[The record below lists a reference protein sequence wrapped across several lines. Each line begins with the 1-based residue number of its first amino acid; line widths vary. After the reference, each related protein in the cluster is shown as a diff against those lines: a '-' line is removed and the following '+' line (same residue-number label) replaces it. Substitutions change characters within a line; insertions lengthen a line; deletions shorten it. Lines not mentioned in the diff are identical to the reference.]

1 MQAIIDQLA
10 IASGS
15 ELLLR
20 QLVVW
25 LSALSVFVLF
35 LGGAALAMTYV
46 NPVRRRVDEL
56 AEKPRKRKE
65 IGWLV
70 KAAGAIGPIGAFV
83 LPQDELERHKMM
95 SKLHQAGYRTATAMQ
110 AFYLI
115 KTTLMLV
122 APLVVIIGSSWM
134 PEATSGNV
142 LLYAVM
148 AAGVGMLAPNIVLEK
163 LHEKRTRAISNGFPD
178 ALDLLVVCVESGLGL
193 ASALQRV
200 ADELSVSHQEL
211 ARELGT
217 VNSEIRVG
225 VQREQALKNLADRT
239 GLEDIRGLVGLLVQT
254 MRFGTGVA
262 DALRVYS
269 EEFRDKRT
277 QKAEEQAAK
286 MGTKLVFPLVLCMF
300 PMFFIVAIGPAVIRI
315 IDAFSRI

>member
-15 ELLLR
+15 EVLLK
-20 QLVVW
+20 QLTIW
-25 LSALSVFVLF
+25 LSALSVFVLS

-56 AEKPRKRKE
+56 AEKPSKRRKND
-65 IGWLV
+65 WLI
-70 KAAGAIGPIGAFV
+70 KAAAAIGPIGAFV

-95 SKLHQAGYRTATAMQ
+95 TKLHQAGFRTATAMQ

-115 KTTLMLV
+115 KTGLILV
-122 APLVVIIGSSWM
+122 APLMVIVASSWM
-134 PEATSGNV
+134 PEATSSNV

-148 AAGVGMLAPNIVLEK
+148 AAGVGLLAPNIFLEK
-163 LHEKRTRAISNGFPD
+163 LLEKRSRAISNGFPD

-200 ADELSVSHQEL
+200 ADELSVSHPEL
-211 ARELGT
+211 AHELAT

-225 VQREQALKNLADRT
+225 VQREQALKNLAERT

>member
-200 ADELSVSHQEL
+200 ADELSVSHPNWGRSTRKSVSASSVSRRSRIL
-211 ARELGT
+211 RTAPAWKTFAASSDCWYRRCASARA
-217 VNSEIRVG
+217 SR
-225 VQREQALKNLADRT
+225 
-239 GLEDIRGLVGLLVQT
+239 
-254 MRFGTGVA
+254 MRCESIPKSFGTSA
-262 DALRVYS
+262 R
-269 EEFRDKRT
+269 KRRRNR
-277 QKAEEQAAK
+277 QPKWVPSLSSHWCCA
-286 MGTKLVFPLVLCMF
+286 C
-300 PMFFIVAIGPAVIRI
+300 
-315 IDAFSRI
+315 SRCSSSWQSARL